1 MMLITW
7 GLITTTPSALP
18 LTLGFT
24 VHYENLISSS
34 IFSKEKQEEKAI

>member
-24 VHYENLISSS
+24 VHYSSS